1 MSKGSIYKTCFVP
14 LCKSTTIK
22 TPAKLFFYVPQDQ
35 NMRKKWFNSAHR
47 TDEPGKWSYF
57 CCQDHFD
64 VSIGKTFFM
73 L

>member
-1 MSKGSIYKTCFVP
+1 MSKRNTYKTCFVP

-22 TPAKLFFYVPQDQ
+22 TPHKLFFYVPQAE
-35 NMRKKWFNSAHR
+35 NVRKKWFKSAHR
-47 TDEPGKWSYF
+47 ANEPGKWSYF

-64 VSIGKTFFM
+64 VSIILIHFM